1 MEIACA
7 SHATGF
13 GLFFEVTT
21 NFQLSLLDIKS
32 TGYLG

>member
-7 SHATGF
+7 SRAAGF
-13 GLFFEVTT
+13 ALSFEVTT
-21 NFQLSLLDIKS
+21 HFQLSLLDIKS